1 MVVVTGRNTA
11 PIHRFSLTL
20 PLFLLC
26 GLLILLSS
34 CSELT
39 ASEEWVSVHRVID
52 GDTLL
57 LEDDRRV
64 RLLGLDAPEMGWGGG
79 SPECFA
85 PEATAYLALLISE
98 TGGRIRLETDE
109 RRLDVYERELAY
121 LWNRQGEMLNEKI
134 LREGY
139 AIFIP
144 ESDAIRW
151 NVRLRQAGEEAMQSL
166 RGLWH
171 PDACP

>member
-1 MVVVTGRNTA
+1 MTGRKTA
-11 PIHRFSLTL
+11 PFHRYSLTL
-20 PLFLLC
+20 PVFLLC
-26 GLLILLSS
+26 GLHLLLSS
-34 CSELT
+34 CSQLT
-39 ASEEWVSVHRVID
+39 ASEEWVSVDRVID

-64 RLLGLDAPEMGWGGG
+64 RLLGLDAPEMGRGGG

-85 PEATAYLALLISE
+85 PEATAYLTLLISE
-98 TGGRIRLETDE
+98 TEGRIRLETDK
-109 RRLDVYERELAY
+109 RRLDVYGRVLAY

-139 AIFIP
+139 ALFVP

-151 NVRLRQAGEEAMQSL
+151 NDRLRQAGEEARRSL